1 MDQLAENCVSLIL
14 SFTSPL
20 DTCTASCVSTD
31 FKSAADSDELWNK
44 FLPSD
49 IDRILNR
56 SVSPLNYTTK
66 RRLYFLLCDSPI
78 LLDHG
83 NVSFSLEKRSGKKCL
98 MVAARQLSISWGDN
112 PRYWIW
118 SSDDNSRFSEVAILK
133 HVWWLDIRGK
143 MKTGMLSR
151 HTTYETYLVFKLYE
165 DAHGLDSAKA
175 SIRFVNEREDVPVDE
190 ASTVYPDTRTSAYDI
205 EQQNGEFSRRRKDEW
220 LEIKTGE
227 FETGAR
233 DDDDEVETRFMSID
247 GGRTK
252 GGLIVQ
258 GIEFRPKQP
267 MAVV

>member
-1 MDQLAENCVSLIL
+1 
-14 SFTSPL
+14 
-20 DTCTASCVSTD
+20 
-31 FKSAADSDELWNK
+31 
-44 FLPSD
+44 
-49 IDRILNR
+49 
-56 SVSPLNYTTK
+56 
-66 RRLYFLLCDSPI
+66 
-78 LLDHG
+78 
-83 NVSFSLEKRSGKKCL
+83 

-143 MKTGMLSR
+143 MKTGMLSP

-205 EQQNGEFSRRRKDEW
+205 EEQNGELSRRRKDEW

-233 DDDDEVETRFMSID
+233 DDDEVETRFMSID